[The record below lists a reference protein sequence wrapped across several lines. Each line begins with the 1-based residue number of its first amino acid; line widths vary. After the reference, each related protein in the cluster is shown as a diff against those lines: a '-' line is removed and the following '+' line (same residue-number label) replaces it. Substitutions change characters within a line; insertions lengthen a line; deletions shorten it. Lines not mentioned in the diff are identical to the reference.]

1 MTPRAVGPIAGN
13 GELILVVEDEPE
25 FAELIALWLGRH
37 GWHPRIAPDGA
48 HALRAFEEDPPDLIV
63 LDLSLPRVDGWH
75 VIERVR
81 ESSLVPII
89 VVTARGSEADK
100 VRGLAAGADDYVTK
114 PLSFPEL
121 VARVAAALR
130 RARAVTVATGETSTI
145 ELPGIRIDGR
155 SHRVDVDGTL
165 VHLTPTEYR
174 LLRHLAAQ
182 PGVLVPRAE
191 LLVTVWGSGYRD
203 DHHLL
208 RVTIRNLRAR
218 LAAAAPGRRFIETEY
233 GLGYRFTAKVPGEAA
248 GGGVAASGHDVVDSV
263 DAGDADSA
271 GDASLLP

>member
-1 MTPRAVGPIAGN
+1 MTAKPAGPIAGR
-13 GELILVVEDEPE
+13 GERILVVEDEPA
-25 FAELIALWLGRH
+25 FAELISLWLERH
-37 GWHPRIAPDGA
+37 GWQPHIAPDGA
-48 HALRAFEEDPPDLIV
+48 HALRAFEEEPPDLIV
-63 LDLSLPRVDGWH
+63 LDIGLPRVDGWH

-81 ESSLVPII
+81 EHSRVPII

-100 VRGLAAGADDYVTK
+100 IRGLSAGADDYVTK

-130 RARAVTVATGETSTI
+130 RARGLSPVPGEAATI
-145 ELPGIRIDGR
+145 ELLGMRIDGP
-155 SHRVDVDGTL
+155 SHRVEVAGTP

-174 LLRHLAAQ
+174 LLRHLAER
-182 PGVLVPRAE
+182 PGVLVPHAE
-191 LLVTVWGSGYRD
+191 LLVAVWGSGYRD

-233 GLGYRFTAKVPGEAA
+233 GLGYRLAA
-248 GGGVAASGHDVVDSV
+248 IGHGN
-263 DAGDADSA
+263 DAT
-271 GDASLLP
+271 P

>member
-1 MTPRAVGPIAGN
+1 VTPGAPPGATGPIAGR
-13 GELILVVEDEPE
+13 GERILVVEDEPA
-25 FAELIALWLGRH
+25 FAELIALWLDRH
-37 GWHPRIAPDGA
+37 GWRPQIAPDGA
-48 HALRAFEEDPPDLIV
+48 HALHLFETDPPDLIV

-81 ESSLVPII
+81 RHSSVPII

-100 VRGLAAGADDYVTK
+100 VRGLASGADDYVTK

-130 RARAVTVATGETSTI
+130 RARGMHGAGGEAATL
-145 ELPGIRIDGR
+145 ELPGMRIDGP
-155 SHRVDVDGTL
+155 SHRVDVDGVQ

-174 LLRHLAAQ
+174 LLRHLAER
-182 PGVLVPRAE
+182 PGVLVPHAE
-191 LLVTVWGSGYRD
+191 LLVTIWGSGYRD

-218 LAAAAPGRRFIETEY
+218 LATAAPGRRYIETEY
-233 GLGYRFTAKVPGEAA
+233 GLGYRLAVGERERPAT
-248 GGGVAASGHDVVDSV
+248 
-263 DAGDADSA
+263 
-271 GDASLLP
+271 P

>member
-1 MTPRAVGPIAGN
+1 MTQRSAGPIAGH
-13 GELILVVEDEPE
+13 GERILVVEDEPA
-25 FAELIALWLGRH
+25 FAELISLWLERH
-37 GWHPRIAPDGA
+37 GWRPEIAPDGA
-48 HALRAFEEDPPDLIV
+48 HALRIFGEAPPDLIV
-63 LDLSLPRVDGWH
+63 LDLGLPRVDGWL

-81 ESSLVPII
+81 AESTVPII

-130 RARAVTVATGETSTI
+130 RARGPAGARAALATI
-145 ELPGIRIDGR
+145 DLPGLRLDGL
-155 SHRVDVDGTL
+155 SHRVEVEGSV

-174 LLRHLAAQ
+174 LLRHLADR
-182 PGVLVPRAE
+182 PGVLVPHAE
-191 LLVTVWGSGYRD
+191 LLVAVWGSGYRE

-218 LAAAAPGRRFIETEY
+218 LAGAAPNRRFIETEY
-233 GLGYRFTAKVPGEAA
+233 GLGYRLAPGGP
-248 GGGVAASGHDVVDSV
+248 GGPAPG
-263 DAGDADSA
+263 
-271 GDASLLP
+271 

>member
-1 MTPRAVGPIAGN
+1 MTRGATGPIAGH
-13 GELILVVEDEPE
+13 GERILVVEDEPA
-25 FAELIALWLGRH
+25 FAELISLWLERH
-37 GWHPRIAPDGA
+37 GWRPVIAPDGA
-48 HALRAFEEDPPDLIV
+48 AALRIFGESPPDLIV
-63 LDLSLPRVDGWH
+63 LDLGLPRVDGWL

-81 ESSLVPII
+81 AESTVPII

-130 RARAVTVATGETSTI
+130 RARGSAGARAALATI
-145 ELPGIRIDGR
+145 DLPGLRLDGM
-155 SHRVDVDGTL
+155 SHRVEVEGNV

-174 LLRHLAAQ
+174 LLRHLADR
-182 PGVLVPRAE
+182 PGVLVPHAE
-191 LLVTVWGSGYRD
+191 LLVAVWGSGYRE

-218 LAAAAPGRRFIETEY
+218 LAGAAPQRRFIETEY
-233 GLGYRFTAKVPGEAA
+233 GLGYRL
-248 GGGVAASGHDVVDSV
+248 ASGDPG
-263 DAGDADSA
+263 APAPG
-271 GDASLLP
+271 